1 MEQKVLSELQEIK
14 QLTLL
19 GTKKVLTMRDA
30 SLLTGLS
37 MSNLYKQCCKKS
49 IPYWKSDGNKFT
61 YFDRD
66 ELNAWMLK
74 RRVKTVD
81 ELETEA
87 ANYIV
92 TGKKKG
98 IRA

>member
-1 MEQKVLSELQEIK
+1 MEQNVLSELQEIK

-37 MSNLYKQCCKKS
+37 MSNLYKKCCKKS
-49 IPYWKSDGNKFT
+49 IPHWKSDGNKFT

-74 RRVKTVD
+74 HRVKTTN

-87 ANYIV
+87 ATYCI
-92 TGKKKG
+92 TGKRKG
-98 IRA
+98 VPA

>member
-1 MEQKVLSELQEIK
+1 MEQNVLSELQEIK

-19 GTKKVLTMRDA
+19 GAKKVLTMRDA

-49 IPYWKSDGNKFT
+49 IPYWKSDGGKLLF
-61 YFDRD
+61 FDKN
-66 ELNAWMLK
+66 EVENWCLK
-74 RRVKTVD
+74 HRVKTTN

-87 ANYIV
+87 ATYCV

-98 IRA
+98 VPA